1 MWCYACLQKPSLPHF
16 VLRFVSI
23 WRVRS
28 GHHCC
33 HSRFPCKDPKRP
45 RGELS
50 CHINICIL
58 TVKWPLT
65 TYFSLPFLS
74 RMGSRTLRMHAGTAL
89 LQMYKN
95 PGIYYSRVLL
105 DFYTLYKTPNP
116 HPFSLLSKRPFGVD
130 PLSPLSLKH
139 QDLQTHMAL
148 RVMTNNRAEEFGLH
162 KASTISSS

>member
-1 MWCYACLQKPSLPHF
+1 MAHPRVLSHSPS
-16 VLRFVSI
+16 
-23 WRVRS
+23 
-28 GHHCC
+28 
-33 HSRFPCKDPKRP
+33 HSRFSCEDPKRP
-45 RGELS
+45 RGQS
-50 CHINICIL
+50 SRHVNICIS

-74 RMGSRTLRMHAGTAL
+74 RMGSRTLRTRAGTAL

-130 PLSPLSLKH
+130 PLFPLPLKH
-139 QDLQTHMAL
+139 QDLRTHTAL
-148 RVMTNNRAEEFGLH
+148 RVMTKR
-162 KASTISSS
+162 SR